1 MNIKQWIATAAAA
14 ALLAACG
21 GQQNQT
27 GNAAASSAPAAPQEG
42 KIYRVGT
49 NAEFAPFE
57 FMDTNNNVQGFDID
71 LLNAMAKA
79 GGFRVEYKHQPWD
92 SLFAALG
99 NGDVDILASAV
110 TITDERKQSMDFSDP
125 YYKITQVI
133 LVPQGK
139 DIKSAEDLKKAN
151 KVGVVTGNTGDLAV
165 GKLLG
170 ADNGK
175 IARFENIT
183 LVTKE
188 LENGGL
194 DAVVSDSAVVANYVK
209 NNGNKGF
216 TMVTVPDFPEENYGF
231 VVRKGDTETQAA
243 LNAALKKVRESGEYD
258 KIAEKYFAKGE

>member
-14 ALLAACG
+14 TLLAACG
-21 GQQNQT
+21 GQGQSENT
-27 GNAAASSAPAAPQEG
+27 AAPAASAAPQAD
-42 KIYRVGT
+42 KVYRVAA

-57 FMDTNNNVQGFDID
+57 FLDTNNNMQGFDVD
-71 LLNAMAKA
+71 LVNAMAAA
-79 GGFRVEYKHQPWD
+79 GGFKVEFKHQPWD

-110 TITDERKQSMDFSDP
+110 TITDDRKQSMDFSDP

-139 DIKSAEDLKKAN
+139 DIKSADDLKNAN
-151 KVGVVTGNTGDLAV
+151 KIGVVTGTTGDFAA

-194 DAVVSDSAVVANYVK
+194 DAVISDSAVVANYVK
-209 NNGNKGF
+209 NNGSKGF
-216 TMVTVPDFPEENYGF
+216 SMVSVPDFPEENYGF
-231 VVRKGDTETQAA
+231 AVRKGNTETQAM
-243 LNAALKKVRESGEYD
+243 LNDALKKVRESGEYD
-258 KIAEKYFAKGE
+258 KIADKYFAKSE

>member
-1 MNIKQWIATAAAA
+1 M
-14 ALLAACG
+14 
-21 GQQNQT
+21 
-27 GNAAASSAPAAPQEG
+27 
-42 KIYRVGT
+42 
-49 NAEFAPFE
+49 
-57 FMDTNNNVQGFDID
+57 
-71 LLNAMAKA
+71 
-79 GGFRVEYKHQPWD
+79 
-92 SLFAALG
+92 
-99 NGDVDILASAV
+99 
-110 TITDERKQSMDFSDP
+110 
-125 YYKITQVI
+125 
-133 LVPQGK
+133 PQGK

-151 KVGVVTGNTGDLAV
+151 KVGVVTGTTGDLAV